1 MNDGF
6 IAIWLLSMAAILY
19 FTGWERQV
27 ADGLPLR
34 VLGPFLG
41 AAGVLH
47 AMSVTVRDQAEMTG
61 SAALAIGTALV
72 LLVSMRKP
80 GAILFTLFSALLTGF
95 MWMWM
100 GYIYSM
106 DPVFVAVHPAWD
118 GPLLA
123 GLFAGLL
130 ADRFR
135 SHFVISVLAAVIA
148 LGRAYLGPAAH
159 DGLLF
164 IGSSAWWDG
173 LIIALTAARL
183 TSAVKTFIKD
193 KTLGVFDG
201 RSGEQGGSS

>member
-34 VLGPFLG
+34 TLG
-41 AAGVLH
+41 AFIGATCVLH
-47 AMSVTVRDQAEMTG
+47 AMSVTVRGQAEITG
-61 SAALAIGTALV
+61 SAALAIGSALV
-72 LLVSMRKP
+72 LLVIMRKP
-80 GAILFTLFSALLTGF
+80 GAIFFTLFSALLTGF

-106 DPVFVAVHPAWD
+106 DPVFVVVHPAWD

-135 SHFVISVLAAVIA
+135 THFVIAALSAVVA
-148 LGRAYLGPAAH
+148 LGQAYLGPAAH
-159 DGLLF
+159 DGVLF
-164 IGSSAWWDG
+164 IGSLSWWDG

-183 TSAVKTFIKD
+183 TSAVKAFVKE
-193 KTLGVFDG
+193 KALGVLDS